1 MSAEPVLVIRN
12 FTKKYGELVAVR
24 DLDLKIRKGE
34 IFGLLG
40 PNGAGKSTTIRTC
53 LGLLHKTA
61 GNIEIFGMDPHQNS
75 SAIRRRIGYIP
86 SDFGLYPGMTVR
98 SYLNHFR
105 ALVDIRSPKKMEA
118 LAERLDLDL
127 DRKTHELSR
136 GNRQKVGIVQALMGN
151 PDLIIMDEPTTGLDP
166 LMQKEFYR
174 LLRGMREKGLTVF
187 MSSHILAE
195 VEEVCDRVAI
205 IKNGELVVV
214 ENISNLQ
221 DKMGKV
227 LEVDFREE
235 VDPDIFLLD
244 GVSDLIYENNRLTL
258 TVSANLDRVIK
269 AVSDHCIVN
278 MNLMTFSL
286 EELFL
291 KYYGDDVVDH
301 RDCGDVGGKGT
312 EDGKDFED
320 GKGGEK

>member
-1 MSAEPVLVIRN
+1 MSAELVLVIRN
-12 FTKKYGELVAVR
+12 LTKKYGELVAVLN
-24 DLDLKIRKGE
+24 LDLEIQKGE

-53 LGLLHKTA
+53 LGLLHKS
-61 GNIEIFGMDPHQNS
+61 GGEIKIFGMDS
-75 SAIRRRIGYIP
+75 CRDSTKIRKRTSYLP

-105 ALVDIRSPKKMEA
+105 ALVDIRSAAKM
-118 LAERLDLDL
+118 LNVAERLDLDL

-136 GNRQKVGIVQALMGN
+136 GNRQKVGIVQAFMAE

-166 LMQKEFYR
+166 LMQREFYR
-174 LLRGMREKGLTVF
+174 LLREERKKGTTIF

-205 IKNGELVVV
+205 IKKGKLVVV
-214 ENISNLQ
+214 ENISTLH

-227 LEVDFREE
+227 LEVDFRGE
-235 VDPDIFLLD
+235 VDPNVFRLD
-244 GVSDLIYENNRLTL
+244 GVSDLIHEDNRITL
-258 TVSANLDRVIK
+258 TVSANLDQIIK
-269 AVSDHCIVN
+269 VVSDYEIVN
-278 MNLMTFSL
+278 MNLKTFSL

-291 KYYGDDVVDH
+291 KYYGDDN
-301 RDCGDVGGKGT
+301 GDDNAKEGGI
-312 EDGKDFED
+312 
-320 GKGGEK
+320 